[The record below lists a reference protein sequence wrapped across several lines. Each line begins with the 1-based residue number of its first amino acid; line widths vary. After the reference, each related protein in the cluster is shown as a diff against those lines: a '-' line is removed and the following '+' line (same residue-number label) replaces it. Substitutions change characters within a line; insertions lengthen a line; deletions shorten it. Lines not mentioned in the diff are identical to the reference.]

1 MTGAMADMALL
12 LKEIKSRAPDSVCE
26 AQRGVDLY
34 CAHRD
39 RTGWRPYF
47 GIGKSVPIT
56 GRGGSRGE
64 GGLGGQIPSFGGPP
78 NFIKRKKKLRVCV
91 PIRCIL
97 VLKVRG
103 QPKFDFT

>member
-12 LKEIKSRAPDSVCE
+12 LKEMKSRAPDSVCE

-56 GRGGSRGE
+56 GRGGSRGRVV
-64 GGLGGQIPSFGGPP
+64 LGDRSPLLGDPQTS
-78 NFIKRKKKLRVCV
+78 
-91 PIRCIL
+91 
-97 VLKVRG
+97 
-103 QPKFDFT
+103 